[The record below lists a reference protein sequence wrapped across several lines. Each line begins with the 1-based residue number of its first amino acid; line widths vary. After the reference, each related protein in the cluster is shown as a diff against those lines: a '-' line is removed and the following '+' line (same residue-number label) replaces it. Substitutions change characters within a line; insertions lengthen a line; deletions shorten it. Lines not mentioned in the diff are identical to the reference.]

1 MLIRSWMELKRS
13 LKMQNKQIL
22 VQFAAKAAVCEQKLP
37 KNTADNLDLIHD
49 KINPPEKREN
59 KYIKLVNHFFTHIFV
74 DSQYDTVVNHQSF
87 LSAQQQERV

>member
-1 MLIRSWMELKRS
+1 MELKQS

-49 KINPPEKREN
+49 KTAQKERKQIHIAGLPFFHS
-59 KYIKLVNHFFTHIFV
+59 HFRRFSI
-74 DSQYDTVVNHQSF
+74 
-87 LSAQQQERV
+87 

>member
-1 MLIRSWMELKRS
+1 MELKRN

-49 KINPPEKREN
+49 KKKPASK
-59 KYIKLVNHFFTHIFV
+59 
-74 DSQYDTVVNHQSF
+74 
-87 LSAQQQERV
+87 ERKQIHKAVLPLFHSHYRRFSI

>member
-1 MLIRSWMELKRS
+1 MAEGNFNYLPVTEDWLLYMMYMLIRSWMELKRN

-49 KINPPEKREN
+49 KTNLPVRREN
-59 KYIKLVNHFFTHIFV
+59 KYIKLV
-74 DSQYDTVVNHQSF
+74 
-87 LSAQQQERV
+87 